1 MKIGLVATYN
11 NNYGSLLQVY
21 ATQKVLK
28 QIGYDSEII
37 SYRKR
42 NPFTQFL
49 RLFNFPLLKMKIKDS
64 GKFLIT
70 KLRYKEIYNSLNLRN
85 QKFQEFRENYLT
97 FSKKISNDKEL
108 KCLFN
113 NGEYFSCLLGSDQ
126 LWNPINY
133 GTHFFT
139 LEKIPQETFKI
150 TYAPSFGVK
159 KIPWYQ
165 KRGTKKYLKRIQKI
179 SVREE
184 QGQKIVKKLINKDV
198 PVVCDPTLLIDKSE
212 WDKLKGEQSVVGEK
226 YVFCYFL
233 GKEKAH
239 RELAK
244 KYATEK
250 GLKIVALQH
259 LDEFVK
265 SDVGFADYSLYDVA
279 PPQFINLIANAEFVF
294 TDSFHGS
301 IFSILYKK
309 RFITLPRF
317 TVKNT
322 SGTNSRLQN
331 LFKKLGLKHKWNPL
345 PENVDSALNSDIR
358 SDVYQ
363 RIDELRGSSM
373 EYLKDSLRQAIEYY
387 ENNK

>member
-139 LEKIPQETFKI
+139 LEKIK
-150 TYAPSFGVK
+150 
-159 KIPWYQ
+159 
-165 KRGTKKYLKRIQKI
+165 
-179 SVREE
+179 
-184 QGQKIVKKLINKDV
+184 
-198 PVVCDPTLLIDKSE
+198 
-212 WDKLKGEQSVVGEK
+212 KGE
-226 YVFCYFL
+226 
-233 GKEKAH
+233 
-239 RELAK
+239 R
-244 KYATEK
+244 
-250 GLKIVALQH
+250 
-259 LDEFVK
+259 K
-265 SDVGFADYSLYDVA
+265 S
-279 PPQFINLIANAEFVF
+279 I
-294 TDSFHGS
+294 
-301 IFSILYKK
+301 
-309 RFITLPRF
+309 
-317 TVKNT
+317 
-322 SGTNSRLQN
+322 
-331 LFKKLGLKHKWNPL
+331 
-345 PENVDSALNSDIR
+345 
-358 SDVYQ
+358 
-363 RIDELRGSSM
+363 
-373 EYLKDSLRQAIEYY
+373 
-387 ENNK
+387 

>member
-1 MKIGLVATYN
+1 M
-11 NNYGSLLQVY
+11 
-21 ATQKVLK
+21 
-28 QIGYDSEII
+28 
-37 SYRKR
+37 
-42 NPFTQFL
+42 
-49 RLFNFPLLKMKIKDS
+49 
-64 GKFLIT
+64 
-70 KLRYKEIYNSLNLRN
+70 
-85 QKFQEFRENYLT
+85 
-97 FSKKISNDKEL
+97 
-108 KCLFN
+108 
-113 NGEYFSCLLGSDQ
+113 
-126 LWNPINY
+126 
-133 GTHFFT
+133 
-139 LEKIPQETFKI
+139 
-150 TYAPSFGVK
+150 
-159 KIPWYQ
+159 
-165 KRGTKKYLKRIQKI
+165 
-179 SVREE
+179 
-184 QGQKIVKKLINKDV
+184 